1 MDADLRPYNKKST
14 KGFING
20 VQFTKNKV
28 IKMKAFRVTGS
39 YDDPRQKKQPFSIEM
54 AAEDEN
60 AVREKALS
68 TIGSK
73 HKLKRWQIDIT
84 DVAELPADQVTNH
97 VVKYQ
102 IGE

>member
-1 MDADLRPYNKKST
+1 
-14 KGFING
+14 
-20 VQFTKNKV
+20 
-28 IKMKAFRVTGS
+28 MKAFLVSGT
-39 YDDPRQKKQPFSIEM
+39 YADPRQVRQPFAIEM
-54 AAEDEN
+54 AADDEL
-60 AVREKALS
+60 AVKEKALS

-84 DVAELPADQVTNH
+84 EIKELSADQITNH

>member
-1 MDADLRPYNKKST
+1 
-14 KGFING
+14 
-20 VQFTKNKV
+20 
-28 IKMKAFRVTGS
+28 MKAFRVTGN
-39 YDDPRQKKQPFSIEM
+39 YADPRQRQPFSIEM
-54 AAEDEN
+54 AAEDEAAVRRQRQPFSIEMAAEDEA

-84 DVAELPADQVTNH
+84 SVEEIPADQVVNH

>member
-1 MDADLRPYNKKST
+1 
-14 KGFING
+14 
-20 VQFTKNKV
+20 
-28 IKMKAFRVTGS
+28 MKAFRVTGT
-39 YDDPRQKKQPFSIEM
+39 YADHRQIRQPFSIEM
-54 AAEDEN
+54 AAEDVH
-60 AVREKALS
+60 AVKEKAVS

-84 DVAELPADQVTNH
+84 DVTEIPADQVVNH

>member
-1 MDADLRPYNKKST
+1 
-14 KGFING
+14 
-20 VQFTKNKV
+20 
-28 IKMKAFRVTGS
+28 MKAFRITGT
-39 YDDPRQKKQPFSIEM
+39 YADPRKTQPFSIEM
-54 AAEDEN
+54 AAEDEA
-60 AVREKALS
+60 AVKEKALS

-84 DVAELPADQVTNH
+84 EITELSADDVTNH

>member
-1 MDADLRPYNKKST
+1 
-14 KGFING
+14 
-20 VQFTKNKV
+20 
-28 IKMKAFRVTGS
+28 MKAFRVTGT
-39 YDDPRQKKQPFSIEM
+39 YADPRQIRQPFSVEM
-54 AAEDEN
+54 VAEDEA
-60 AVREKALS
+60 AVREKAVS

-84 DVAELPADQVTNH
+84 DVSEIPADQVVNH

>member
-1 MDADLRPYNKKST
+1 
-14 KGFING
+14 
-20 VQFTKNKV
+20 
-28 IKMKAFRVTGS
+28 MKAFRVTGT
-39 YDDPRQKKQPFSIEM
+39 YADARQVRQPFSIEM
-54 AAEDEN
+54 AAEDEA

-84 DVAELPADQVTNH
+84 DASEIPAGEVTNH

>member
-1 MDADLRPYNKKST
+1 
-14 KGFING
+14 
-20 VQFTKNKV
+20 
-28 IKMKAFRVTGS
+28 MKAFRVTGT
-39 YDDPRQKKQPFSIEM
+39 YADPRQIRQPFSVEM
-54 AAEDEN
+54 AAEDEV
-60 AVREKALS
+60 AVREKAVS

-84 DVAELPADQVTNH
+84 DVSEIPADQVVNH

>member
-1 MDADLRPYNKKST
+1 
-14 KGFING
+14 
-20 VQFTKNKV
+20 
-28 IKMKAFRVTGS
+28 MKAFRITGT
-39 YDDPRQKKQPFSIEM
+39 YADPRKTQPFSIEM
-54 AAEDEN
+54 AAEDEA
-60 AVREKALS
+60 AVKEKAMS

-84 DVAELPADQVTNH
+84 EITELSADDVTNH